1 MPEVFRE
8 VDIAVFPNRCEG
20 GTNLFAMEALSSGL
34 ICAISSNTGH
44 LDIIKNNNCLPLMSQ
59 SQVKM
64 ADRTQ
69 DWGESSVDEILA
81 MLESTYENKDI
92 LNRINIR
99 NSVSQLSWKNSI
111 ENLLTTLARY

>member
-1 MPEVFRE
+1 
-8 VDIAVFPNRCEG
+8 
-20 GTNLFAMEALSSGL
+20 
-34 ICAISSNTGH
+34 
-44 LDIIKNNNCLPLMSQ
+44 
-59 SQVKM
+59 M

-81 MLESTYENKDI
+81 MLESTYENRDI

>member
-1 MPEVFRE
+1 
-8 VDIAVFPNRCEG
+8 
-20 GTNLFAMEALSSGL
+20 
-34 ICAISSNTGH
+34 
-44 LDIIKNNNCLPLMSQ
+44 MSQ

-64 ADRTQ
+64 ADFTQ
-69 DWGESSVDEILA
+69 GWGESSVDEILA
-81 MLESTYENKDI
+81 MLESTYENRDI